1 MNLNL
6 ILPIKKIKCNN
17 KEISIPKLGLKHHH
31 LIKEVRDLSE
41 NMGILLDSIH
51 PGLTAAES
59 DLVCLHLLEFNGKLK
74 STVMKDGFT
83 YNINDIYIC
92 QRLEFQYQGITFYF
106 RSPDR
111 YEVFT
116 TVDKMLSSC
125 FIKTN
130 LSDEAPDFLRM
141 PAFVSKWADDI
152 TNMIAI
158 PGPHE
163 PIKGTSKILGL
174 FE

>member
-6 ILPIKKIKCNN
+6 ILPIKKIQVNGKN
-17 KEISIPKLGLKHHH
+17 ISIPKLGLKHHN
-31 LIKEVRDLSE
+31 LIKDIRDLSE
-41 NMGILLDSIH
+41 NMGLLLDSIH

-59 DLVCLHLLEFNGKLK
+59 DIVCLHLLEFNGKLK
-74 STVMKDGFT
+74 SKVIKDEFE

-92 QRLEFQYQGITFYF
+92 QRLEFQYSGNTFYF
-106 RSPDR
+106 RAPHR
-111 YEVFT
+111 YETFT
-116 TVDKMLSSC
+116 TIDKMLSEC

-130 LSDEAPDFLRM
+130 DSEEVPNFLKM

-152 TNMIAI
+152 TNTIAI
-158 PGPHE
+158 PGPHG
-163 PIKGTSKILGL
+163 PIKGVSQILGI